1 MSRFEPKEVV
11 GSGVWVARDG
21 LERRR
26 TLRERE
32 CGLVDWVLDWAMA
45 GVMVLSL
52 VNRWASYSVLVYWI
66 FLLPKSQFVVQS
78 KGVSMFQYMTWQ
90 QVSSFKSAARVR
102 KPGIENHSW

>member
-1 MSRFEPKEVV
+1 MSRGEPKEVV

-45 GVMVLSL
+45 RVLVVPL
-52 VNRWASYSVLVYWI
+52 LGRWAGSSVL
-66 FLLPKSQFVVQS
+66 FLFGLLFYPSH
-78 KGVSMFQYMTWQ
+78 GM
-90 QVSSFKSAARVR
+90 
-102 KPGIENHSW
+102 